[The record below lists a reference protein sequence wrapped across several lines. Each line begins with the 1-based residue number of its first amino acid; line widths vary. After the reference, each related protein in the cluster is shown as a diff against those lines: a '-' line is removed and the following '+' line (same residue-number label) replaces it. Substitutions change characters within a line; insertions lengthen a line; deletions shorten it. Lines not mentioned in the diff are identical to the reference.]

1 MSADVAKRVEQYVRL
16 RDLIKNKDDEHK
28 KAMAPY
34 RETLEQL
41 NSVLLSH
48 LNSANADSM
57 STEFGTTYKSEKK
70 SASIADGQVF
80 MDYVITNSAWDLLD
94 RKVNVL
100 AAEEFI
106 KSHNAPPPGTNFSVT
121 HVAGVRRK

>member
-1 MSADVAKRVEQYVRL
+1 MTQDVAKRVEQYVKL
-16 RDLIKNKDDEHK
+16 RDVIKKVDDEHK
-28 KAMAPY
+28 KKMAPY

-41 NSVLLSH
+41 NGVLLSH

-70 SASIADGQVF
+70 SASIADAQVF
-80 MDYVITNSAWDLLD
+80 MDYVVNNSAWDLLD

-106 KSHNAPPPGTNFSVT
+106 KAHNAPPPGTNFSIT